1 MSMSFSS
8 DVSRSIQHTSQLASD
23 DPTASADGGPFTETR
38 SMSTRLSLQTEP
50 SVPNIGSS
58 GNMATHRRRT
68 SHVNSDVLKI
78 PSAIVVSGLEHASLP
93 AQRAVLR
100 TLIERKL
107 AVSDNYSEFEPGLQ
121 LDLPD
126 DFIMVYVCRLDPYER
141 PPIYNSLVCTF
152 YMVSC
157 IILLYALA
165 RLLCYEYA
173 YQYSAIHASCDA

>member
-23 DPTASADGGPFTETR
+23 DPATSADGGPFTETR

-58 GNMATHRRRT
+58 GNMTTHRRRT

-100 TLIERKL
+100 TLVERKL
-107 AVSDNYSEFEPGLQ
+107 TVSDNHSEIEPGLQ

-152 YMVSC
+152 YTVWC
-157 IILLYALA
+157 VILCVPA
-165 RLLCYEYA
+165 RLVCYEYA
-173 YQYSAIHASCDA
+173 YQYSAIHTSRNA

>member
-1 MSMSFSS
+1 MSFSS
-8 DVSRSIQHTSQLASD
+8 DIARSIQHTSQLASD
-23 DPTASADGGPFTETR
+23 DGGPFTETR

-58 GNMATHRRRT
+58 GNMAIHRRRT
-68 SHVNSDVLKI
+68 SHVSSDVLKI

-100 TLIERKL
+100 TLAEKKL
-107 AVSDNYSEFEPGLQ
+107 AVSDDHSEIDPGLQ

-152 YMVSC
+152 YTVSYV
-157 IILLYALA
+157 ILYVPA
-165 RLLCYEYA
+165 RLVCYEYA
-173 YQYSAIHASCDA
+173 YQYSAIHTSRGA